1 MAKAFSIQAD
11 GTKGVP
17 WMEFARALM
26 DIGMNA
32 AQGSGSAV
40 VFNNHLE
47 SLSFHKPH
55 PKPVVNAIKLR
66 RSGARSNPPGDPE
79 PISPASCYLK
89 TAMRWS

>member
-1 MAKAFSIQAD
+1 
-11 GTKGVP
+11 
-17 WMEFARALM
+17 MEFARALM